1 MKEYIKPMMATY
13 TYDRSYVNEF
23 QLMDN
28 VNEVIEYL
36 NGLIDVGIL
45 PVPEGYK
52 YKEEDEE

>member
-13 TYDRSYVNEF
+13 TYDRSY
-23 QLMDN
+23 